1 MEKRNTSIM
10 EESMVDAGGIK
21 VEINFRPD
29 FLNVISLGYGTTVCC
44 ITNIFNSG
52 LLNFFKVDYIL
63 RYLTPLFSPT
73 LPTQKASRH
82 THWGGSMR
90 SQEAKTTPS
99 IAAPVNVMGQHIAHP
114 SVAMLLQINLP
125 VMRRY
130 SMHIYGRWMKD
141 ATSCVSVL
149 VHFMVA
155 AQ

>member
-63 RYLTPLFSPT
+63 R
-73 LPTQKASRH
+73 
-82 THWGGSMR
+82 
-90 SQEAKTTPS
+90 
-99 IAAPVNVMGQHIAHP
+99 
-114 SVAMLLQINLP
+114 
-125 VMRRY
+125 
-130 SMHIYGRWMKD
+130 
-141 ATSCVSVL
+141 
-149 VHFMVA
+149 
-155 AQ
+155 